1 MPRRTIKRLIPSTR
15 RIRALNLHRFFG
27 DRINNRKL
35 WIINRISVSRAVAIG
50 LFCAYLPLPFQMLL
64 AALLAILFRANLP
77 VAVVLVWISN
87 PLTFLIIYTPP
98 YLLGLLITGETAISL
113 SNITI
118 EMMMQQFAALW
129 IGSLIFGTGLAIA
142 GYILSNVVWRLMV
155 TNRWTSRK
163 KRERGHTEPEP

>member
-27 DRINNRKL
+27 ERIHDSKL
-35 WIINRISVSRAVAIG
+35 WVINRISVSRAVAIG
-50 LFCAYLPLPFQMLL
+50 LFCTYLPMPFQMLP

-77 VAVVLVWISN
+77 VAVALVWISN

-98 YLLGLLITGETAISL
+98 YLLGLLITGETTISL
-113 SNITI
+113 SGITI

-142 GYILSNVVWRLMV
+142 GYILCNIVWRLIV
-155 TNRWTSRK
+155 ANRWTSRK
-163 KRERGHTEPEP
+163 KRDRGQNQPDP